1 MTQEE
6 LQKALEALGKGGI
19 TVNGDLVL
27 SKHVEHEVGNVEAG
41 GIGIQNVFHNNADKP
56 AAAKK
61 SAPKKKS
68 EKKVGDKPHTLKY
81 YTHGNNGVLRRQQ
94 ERVDIVFRKFI
105 DWGWID
111 DKTVPDD
118 FDNFFEG
125 EKRFCNITWTS
136 NSTILTFLLQGLL
149 QQPYIER
156 QTNCSASSL
165 VDKQFGKTANFDRS
179 RLDQDA
185 ESKINLIIL
194 ILDIKNPLPE
204 RHNGE
209 PDGDY
214 DTSDAALMEIYSG
227 NLRSTK
233 GI

>member
-6 LQKALEALGKGGI
+6 LQKALEAIGKGGI

-56 AAAKK
+56 ATAKK
-61 SAPKKKS
+61 NAPKKKS
-68 EKKVGDKPHTLKY
+68 EKKVSDKPLTLKY
-81 YTHGNNGVLRRQQ
+81 YTHGNKSMLRKQQ
-94 ERVDIVFRKFI
+94 ERVIIVFRKLI
-105 DWGWID
+105 EWGWID
-111 DKTVPDD
+111 EKTDPDD

-136 NSTILTFLLQGLL
+136 NNTILTFLLQGLL
-149 QQPYIER
+149 QQPYIEK
-156 QTNCSASSL
+156 QTKCSATSL
-165 VDKQFGKTANFDRS
+165 VEKQFGRTASFDRS

-194 ILDIKNPLPE
+194 ILDINNPLPE
-204 RHNGE
+204 RHNRE
-209 PDGDY
+209 TDGDY
-214 DTSDAALMEIYSG
+214 DTSYAALKEIYSG

>member
-6 LQKALEALGKGGI
+6 LQKALEAIGKGGI

-56 AAAKK
+56 ATAKK
-61 SAPKKKS
+61 NAQKKKS
-68 EKKVGDKPHTLKY
+68 EKKDSDKPHTLKY
-81 YTHGNNGVLRRQQ
+81 YTHGNKSMLRKQR
-94 ERVDIVFRKFI
+94 ERVIIVFRKLI
-105 DWGWID
+105 EWGWID
-111 DKTVPDD
+111 DKTTPDD

-136 NSTILTFLLQGLL
+136 NNTILTSLLQELL
-149 QQPYIER
+149 QQPYIEK
-156 QTNCSASSL
+156 QTKCSATSL
-165 VDKQFGKTANFDRS
+165 VEKQFGRTASFDRS

-185 ESKINLIIL
+185 KSKINLIII
-194 ILDIKNPLPE
+194 ILDINNPLPE
-204 RHNGE
+204 RHNRE
-209 PDGDY
+209 TYGDY
-214 DTSDAALMEIYSG
+214 DTSDAALMEIFSG

>member
-6 LQKALEALGKGGI
+6 LQKALEAIGKGSI

-56 AAAKK
+56 ATAKK

-68 EKKVGDKPHTLKY
+68 EKKVSDKPHTLKY
-81 YTHGNNGVLRRQQ
+81 YTHGNKGVLRKQR
-94 ERVDIVFRKFI
+94 ERVNIVFRKLNE
-105 DWGWID
+105 WRWIG
-111 DKTVPDD
+111 DKTAPDD

-125 EKRFCNITWTS
+125 ERRFCNITWTG

-156 QTNCSASSL
+156 QTNCSATSL
-165 VDKQFGKTANFDRS
+165 VKKQFGKTANFDRS

-185 ESKINLIIL
+185 EVKIRLIIL
-194 ILDIKNPLPE
+194 ILDINNPLPE
-204 RHNGE
+204 RRNRE
-209 PDGDY
+209 TDGDY
-214 DTSDAALMEIYSG
+214 DTSDAALMEICSG

>member
-1 MTQEE
+1 MTQEIFMQ
-6 LQKALEALGKGGI
+6 LMKNMSGMNINVAGDFVMQK
-19 TVNGDLVL
+19 T
-27 SKHVEHEVGNVEAG
+27 VEHEVGNVEAG
-41 GIGIQNVFHNNADKP
+41 GIGIQNVFYNNADKP
-56 AAAKK
+56 ATAKK

-68 EKKVGDKPHTLKY
+68 EKKVSDKPHTLKY
-81 YTHGNNGVLRRQQ
+81 YTHGNKGVLRKQR
-94 ERVDIVFRKFI
+94 ERVDIVFRKLNE
-105 DWGWID
+105 WGWID
-111 DKTVPDD
+111 DKTAPDD

-125 EKRFCNITWTS
+125 ERRFCNITWTG

-165 VDKQFGKTANFDRS
+165 VEKQFGKTANFDRS

-185 ESKINLIIL
+185 ESKIRLIIF
-194 ILDIKNPLPE
+194 ILDINNPLPE
-204 RHNGE
+204 RRNRE
-209 PDGDY
+209 TDGDY
-214 DTSDAALMEIYSG
+214 DTSDAKFMDIYSG

>member
-6 LQKALEALGKGGI
+6 LQKALEAIGKGGI

-68 EKKVGDKPHTLKY
+68 EKKVSDKPHTLKY
-81 YTHGNNGVLRRQQ
+81 YTHGNKGVLRKQR
-94 ERVDIVFRKFI
+94 ERVDIVFRKLNE
-105 DWGWID
+105 WGWID
-111 DKTVPDD
+111 DKTAPDD

-125 EKRFCNITWTS
+125 ERRFCNITWTS

-165 VDKQFGKTANFDRS
+165 VEKQFGKTANFDRS

-185 ESKINLIIL
+185 EVKIRLIIF
-194 ILDIKNPLPE
+194 ILDTNNQLPE
-204 RHNGE
+204 RRNRDT
-209 PDGDY
+209 DGDY
-214 DTSDAALMEIYSG
+214 NTSDAALMEICSG
-227 NLRSTK
+227 NLRLTK